1 MTKMGRGA
9 GISSWIAQI
18 VVAAILGQTLFFK
31 FTGAPEAVALFEQL
45 GAEPFGRFA
54 TGMLELLTVVLL
66 LIPATAA
73 TGGVLAAGLMV
84 GAIGAHLTTLGI
96 EVSGDGGALFG
107 MAVVSLAGGLVVA
120 FLRRQQLPLVGS
132 RA

>member
-66 LIPATAA
+66 P
-73 TGGVLAAGLMV
+73 
-84 GAIGAHLTTLGI
+84 
-96 EVSGDGGALFG
+96 SK
-107 MAVVSLAGGLVVA
+107 S
-120 FLRRQQLPLVGS
+120 
-132 RA
+132 